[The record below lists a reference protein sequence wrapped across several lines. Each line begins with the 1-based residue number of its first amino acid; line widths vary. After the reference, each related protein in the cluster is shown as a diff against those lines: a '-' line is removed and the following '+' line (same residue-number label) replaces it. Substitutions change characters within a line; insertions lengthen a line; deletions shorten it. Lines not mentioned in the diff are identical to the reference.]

1 MLSYC
6 CNIFIT
12 CDLTYLLSVCLYVYT
27 HFYLYYIKGITV
39 VSNIALLFKYDC
51 WKVFLP
57 FRKMFWIS
65 FCLFLVYPICLL
77 AQQTCFQ
84 NFYWRDFIPGTIPYD
99 ALHVQNS
106 RYIGQVQI
114 NRNNVPGTIIPHGSN
129 SFVAEFGGRQIH
141 KVNIQILCSPE
152 LQRFY
157 WEKVDFAKPYDEQ
170 MKNSVKGGFQVD
182 LDYYIG
188 AALDNGE
195 VKIGRVIPIE
205 YDGKRGLYVWH
216 PNGQVKMLQ
225 QFFLLKYN
233 PT

>member
-1 MLSYC
+1 M
-6 CNIFIT
+6 F
-12 CDLTYLLSVCLYVYT
+12 
-27 HFYLYYIKGITV
+27 
-39 VSNIALLFKYDC
+39 
-51 WKVFLP
+51 P
-57 FRKMFWIS
+57 FRI
-65 FCLFLVYPICLL
+65 CLFLVYPICLL

-99 ALHVQNS
+99 ALLVQNS

-114 NRNNVPGTIIPHGSN
+114 NRHNVPGTIIPHGSN
-129 SFVAEFGGRQIH
+129 SLVTEFGGRQIH
-141 KVNIQILCSPE
+141 KINIQILCSPE

-157 WEKVDFAKPYDEQ
+157 WEKVDFTKPYDEQ

-195 VKIGRVIPIE
+195 IKIGRVIPIE
-205 YDGKRGLYVWH
+205 YDGKRGLYIWH
-216 PNGQVKMLQ
+216 PNGQVKILQ

-233 PT
+233 PTNSTVKVVWSCFMIYAWHIVGIRHAAAQMEVHATQTGTSADSCNYDPDSTPKPKFTTIH